1 MKVLLMNTYS
11 MEKAFRDWKAG
22 ITPSHHLWGKIELD
36 QMGEIDMEILP
47 HEKYMFLNKIGKFLR
62 IEFLDQQI
70 RTLLI
75 LGSID
80 IIYAPNGSG
89 TTKLL
94 ALLKWLRLLSTPIV
108 IVAHQPQFFAPD
120 TSRIKRWI
128 AGLGMRQ
135 FDALVYLNEEMKKD
149 NIRIYNIPIKHQKK
163 FHTLDWGADTKF
175 YEEFSAPT
183 PINETHFA
191 ISAGTTQ
198 RDIDT
203 VIEAFKGINFPLKI
217 FTTPQLL
224 PKVKNIPENV
234 KIYTEGI
241 TYKNLLQEYKMAR
254 VILVPMKISDTPNNT
269 HGLTGLLDAMVM
281 GKPIVI
287 TKNRYLIDVEE
298 EGIGFWANRY
308 DPLHWR
314 EVLNSFIFDEEK
326 VSQMGYKAREIFHNK
341 YNAKIFAEELQKIF
355 LDVKKQAG

>member
-1 MKVLLMNTYS
+1 MKVLLLNTYS
-11 MEKAFRDWKAG
+11 MEKAFGDWKAG
-22 ITPSHHLWGKIELD
+22 VTPSHHLWGKIELD
-36 QMGEIDMEILP
+36 QLGKIDMQILP
-47 HEKYMFLNKIGKFLR
+47 HEKYPFLNKIGKFLH

-75 LGSID
+75 LRKID

-94 ALLKWLRLLSTPIV
+94 TLLKWLGIIYTPIV
-108 IVAHQPQFFAPD
+108 VVAHQPQFFAPE
-120 TSRIKRWI
+120 TSPLKRRL
-128 AGLGMRQ
+128 ARLGMAQ
-135 FDALVYLNEEMKKD
+135 FDALVYLNKEMMKD
-149 NIRIYNIPIKHQKK
+149 NLKIYNIPNKHHKK
-163 FHTLDWGADTKF
+163 YHTLDWGADTKF

-183 PINETHFA
+183 PFNETRFA

-203 VIEAFKGINFPLKI
+203 VIEAFRGIDFPLKVY
-217 FTTPQLL
+217 TTPQLL
-224 PKVKNIPENV
+224 PSVTDIPKNV
-234 KIYTEGI
+234 TIYSEGI

-287 TKNRYLIDVEE
+287 TRNRYLIDVEE
-298 EGIGFWANRY
+298 EGIGCWANRY
-308 DPLHWR
+308 DPGHWR

-326 VSQMGYKAREIFHNK
+326 VSEMGYKAREIFHNK
-341 YNAKIFAEELQKIF
+341 YNAEIFAKELQKIF
-355 LDVKKQAG
+355 LEVKEN